1 MAGKFRAQADNF
13 SLQLNALFSR
23 SIRRALLAGLV
34 IAVQTTKQ
42 DSSNAAAHWLLA
54 AKGKSRPAA
63 RTWGKLRDLRGT
75 SKKTATAPVG
85 KRRDGG
91 KNAALTQRFVRDR
104 ELREV
109 VEKLVAGRSP
119 ETVFYFYNAV
129 PVDSEYEHNANI
141 TEAGMSAVQEVA
153 RQFTNAVESGNVRKA
168 FK

>member
-1 MAGKFRAQADNF
+1 MGKFAKMADGVN
-13 SLQLNALFSR
+13 LDLAALFSR

-34 IAVQTTKQ
+34 IAVQTTVH

-54 AKGKSRPAA
+54 ARGKSRPGA

-75 SKKTATAPVG
+75 SKKAATTPVG
-85 KRRDGG
+85 KRRDSG

-129 PVDSEYEHNANI
+129 EPDSEYGRNANI
-141 TEAGMSAVQEVA
+141 QQAAAAAREEVS
-153 RQFTNAVESGNVRKA
+153 RQFENAMAAGQVRK
-168 FK
+168 KYR

>member
-1 MAGKFRAQADNF
+1 MAGKFRVMADNF
-13 SLQLNALFSR
+13 ALELEALFSR

-34 IAVQTTKQ
+34 VAVQTTKH
-42 DSSNAAAHWLLA
+42 DSSNAAAHWLIA
-54 AKGKSRPAA
+54 AKGKSQPTR

-75 SKKTATAPVG
+75 SKRTAIAPVG

-91 KNAALTQRFVRDR
+91 KNAALTQRFVRGR

-109 VEKLVAGRSP
+109 IEKMVAGRTP

-129 PVDSEYEHNANI
+129 PAGSEYEHNANI
-141 TEAGMSAVQEVA
+141 TDAGMAAVQEVV
-153 RQFTNAVESGNVRKA
+153 RQFDNAMQTGNVRKA

>member
-1 MAGKFRAQADNF
+1 MGKFAKMADGVN
-13 SLQLNALFSR
+13 LDLAALFSR

-34 IAVQTTKQ
+34 IAVQTTVH

-54 AKGKSRPAA
+54 ARGKSRPGA

-75 SKKTATAPVG
+75 SKKAATIPVG
-85 KRRDGG
+85 KRRDSG

-129 PVDSEYEHNANI
+129 EPDSEYGRNANI
-141 TEAGMSAVQEVA
+141 QQAAAAAREEVS
-153 RQFTNAVESGNVRKA
+153 RQFENAMAAGQVRK
-168 FK
+168 KYR

>member
-1 MAGKFRAQADNF
+1 MAGKFKTMTDNF
-13 SLQLNALFSR
+13 SIELNALFSR
-23 SIRRALLAGLV
+23 SIRRALLAGL
-34 IAVQTTKQ
+34 IMAVQRTKH
-42 DSSNAAAHWLLA
+42 DSSNAAAHWLIA
-54 AKGKSRPAA
+54 AKGKSRPAG

-75 SKKTATAPVG
+75 SKKSATAPVG

-109 VEKLVAGRSP
+109 VEKLVAGRTP

-129 PVDSEYEHNANI
+129 PVDSEYERNANI
-141 TEAGMSAVQEVA
+141 ADAGMSAVQEVA
-153 RQFTNAVESGNVRKA
+153 RQFTNAVEAGNVRKA

>member
-1 MAGKFRAQADNF
+1 MGKFSKLADQV
-13 SLQLNALFSR
+13 SIDIGALFSR

-54 AKGKSRPAA
+54 ARGRSRPGA

-75 SKKTATAPVG
+75 STRAAVNPVG
-85 KRRDGG
+85 SRRDGG

-129 PVDSEYEHNANI
+129 EPGTEYGENANI
-141 TEAGMSAVQEVA
+141 EEAGAAAREEVV
-153 RQFTNAVESGNVRKA
+153 RQFENAMATGQVRK
-168 FK
+168 KYR